1 MKTNIFNITAIA
13 LIISSS
19 FLSGRNMS
27 EVKQIEFPM
36 EAMSEIAELS
46 SNSFTMVEAK
56 MIDGELTP
64 SVTLPELT
72 IVGEYN
78 KGNLVRSEMVDGELI
93 PVVNLPELTITSK

>member
-1 MKTNIFNITAIA
+1 
-13 LIISSS
+13 
-19 FLSGRNMS
+19 MS

-36 EAMSEIAELS
+36 EAMSEIAEFS
-46 SNSFTMVEAK
+46 STSFTMVEAK

-72 IVGEYN
+72 IIGEYN

-93 PVVNLPELTITSK
+93 PVVDLPELTITSK

>member
-27 EVKQIEFPM
+27 ETKQMEFPM
-36 EAMSEIAELS
+36 EAINEIAEIS

-78 KGNLVRSEMVDGELI
+78 KGKLVRSEMVDGELI
-93 PVVNLPELTITSK
+93 PVVDLPELTISSK

>member
-27 EVKQIEFPM
+27 EVKQIEFPV